1 MATHSSVLA
10 WRIPGMGSLV
20 AAIYGVAQSRTRL
33 KWLSSSIDK
42 WGPWADRG
50 KQESSEWQ
58 ETTHFG
64 VISVLETDKRKVG
77 KDRNLLHLHIT
88 CCSLCFYYNKI
99 SLADEKYP
107 SCTTTMTLLIKAI
120 KDKIPSAL
128 RSRDENQERGPP
140 NSFPNEYSILSFVCP
155 SYQACQRKPGQL
167 LTCLLLS
174 A

>member
-1 MATHSSVLA
+1 MRLHKVKHGWAHTYTNTARYEQRKV
-10 WRIPGMGSLV
+10 GMGNHAACKQQGSL
-20 AAIYGVAQSRTRL
+20 SRQRKSGTLRQTGNHTFW
-33 KWLSSSIDK
+33 K
-42 WGPWADRG
+42 
-50 KQESSEWQ
+50 
-58 ETTHFG
+58 
-64 VISVLETDKRKVG
+64 ISVLETDKRKVG